1 MGRWRN
7 VGAIMRWRLC
17 RRVLVS
23 ALAGLAPVS
32 GLPQDASEPEV
43 KAAIVFNIARFTQWP
58 AGAVGPAEQA
68 FTICVAGRDE
78 TAQAIEA
85 LEGKSLHGHPVRVLP
100 FERVA
105 ALTDCRVL
113 FVARGETYRLNQLS
127 ALLAASKGPVLTI
140 GDVRGFANRGGMVAL
155 VRTDERVR
163 FEINPREV
171 EARGLVM
178 SSRLLSLALIVK

>member
-1 MGRWRN
+1 MAALPTRARLGIGRPR
-7 VGAIMRWRLC
+7 AR
-17 RRVLVS
+17 
-23 ALAGLAPVS
+23 VS

-58 AGAVGPAEQA
+58 AGAGWPRNRPSPSAWQGVTRPPRRSRRWR
-68 FTICVAGRDE
+68 T
-78 TAQAIEA
+78 
-85 LEGKSLHGHPVRVLP
+85 LHGHPVRVLP

-113 FVARGETYRLNQLS
+113 FVAPRDLS
-127 ALLAASKGPVLTI
+127 TEPVVGAAGRKQGAVLTI

-155 VRTDERVR
+155 ARTHERVR